1 MLGAEEEDMR
11 CLAFAVSFALLSAA
25 PPPRPDFSGTWDM
38 DTSRSESA
46 HQDVPIGPVA
56 LVVRQNT
63 AEIAIETRRTGG
75 PTETLVFRL
84 DGTEKK
90 NVDASGVSIN
100 AKARWD
106 GTKLV
111 METEREISG
120 ATVTTMQVFTMDA
133 SGKEIVVR
141 KTLTVQHGYQSPG
154 SPKDQWVW
162 NRYSNRAAK
171 K

>member
-1 MLGAEEEDMR
+1 MLGAEGEEMR

-25 PPPRPDFSGTWDM
+25 PPRPDFSGTWDM
-38 DTSRSESA
+38 DASRSESA

-63 AEIAIETRRTGG
+63 TEITIETRRTGG

-84 DGTEKK
+84 DGSVNK
-90 NVDASGVSIN
+90 NVGESGVSIN
-100 AKARWD
+100 AKAHWD
-106 GTKLV
+106 GPKLI

-120 ATVTTMQVFTMDA
+120 ATVTTMQVFTLDA

-154 SPKDQWVW
+154 SPKTTGSGTDTFVK
-162 NRYSNRAAK
+162 ATK